1 MKKTLSLANG
11 VALLITIVINYL
23 ANTGIFG
30 DNTMASISA
39 EFPTYFTPARYAFS
53 IWILIY
59 LGLLAFA
66 FHQARA
72 LSGNP
77 EATDLVDRIG
87 GWFLLSCLANCC
99 WVLAF
104 CYGYIGLSVLI
115 MLVLCLSLAMI
126 VLRTDMELTDPPL
139 RTIAFVWWPFSL
151 YAGWISLAFF
161 ADLSVWLRKI
171 EWTGWGIH
179 AAIWAIIFII
189 IAGALHL
196 YLTWR
201 RNMREFALVGVW
213 GLLAIGITDLYQ
225 GPTVSVVAFAM
236 AAILF
241 VSSNIHGFRNR
252 ATSPFRH
259 RVR

>member
-1 MKKTLSLANG
+1 MKKALCLAN
-11 VALLITIVINYL
+11 VIALIITIVINYL
-23 ANTGIFG
+23 SNTGRFG

-66 FHQARA
+66 FYQARA
-72 LSGNP
+72 LSGNS
-77 EATDLVDRIG
+77 EATDLVGCIG

-99 WVLAF
+99 WIPAF
-104 CYGYIGLSVLI
+104 LYGHFGLSVLI

-139 RTIAFVWWPFSL
+139 RTIAFIWWPFSL
-151 YAGWISLAFF
+151 YSGWISLAFF
-161 ADLSVWLRKI
+161 ANLSIWLRRM

-196 YLTWR
+196 FLTWR

-213 GLLAIGITDLYQ
+213 GLIAIGITDLYQ
-225 GPTVSVVAFAM
+225 GPTVSVAAFLM

-241 VSSNIHGFRNR
+241 ISSSIHAYRNR

-259 RVR
+259 RDR